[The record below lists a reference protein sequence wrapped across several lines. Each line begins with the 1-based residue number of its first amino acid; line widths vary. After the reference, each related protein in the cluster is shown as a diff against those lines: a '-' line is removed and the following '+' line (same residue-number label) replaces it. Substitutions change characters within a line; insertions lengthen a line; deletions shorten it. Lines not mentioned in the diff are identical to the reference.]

1 MSTATETASAPSTP
15 YPRSGYAWYA
25 LGVICFAYLFGFM
38 DRIIVGLLT
47 PAIQADLGL
56 SDSQMGIIQGLAFAL
71 FYTLFG
77 VPLGLAADRMNRKWL
92 LTTGATVWGL
102 MTAVCGLARGFW
114 PLFGARVGVGI
125 GEATLNPCAA
135 SLIGDYFKPETR
147 PKAFGVYT
155 MSTALGTAVTY
166 ITGGAVIAWVMGAG
180 EGNTFPMPLLGE
192 IQAWQAVFILVGLAG
207 LVPAVLMALTVRE
220 PARQDLAKIPGVQ
233 ADATLTRSFL
243 RQNRKTLL
251 CHYFGVSLIIMSVYG
266 WVNWMPTF
274 FVRIHGWDV
283 PTFSIYYGIFG
294 GLTGIVSA
302 LTSGFVTGWFKDR
315 GKADGTMRTVL
326 WGGLLLTIGTA
337 VAPLMPTPQ
346 LALAGFVI
354 AGLFA
359 NYPSAQALA
368 ALNEITPNQLRGLV
382 TALYILVLGLAGA
395 GLGPFAMGWV
405 TDHVF
410 GDKQSIHYS
419 MALVTAVMGLSGCAL
434 VAYGLRSFRASLAR
448 VDWR

>member
-1 MSTATETASAPSTP
+1 
-15 YPRSGYAWYA
+15 
-25 LGVICFAYLFGFM
+25 VICFAYLFGFM

-92 LTTGATVWGL
+92 LTAGTAVWST

-135 SLIGDYFKPETR
+135 SLIGDYFKAQTR

-180 EGNTFPMPLLGE
+180 AGNTFPMPVLGD
-192 IQAWQAVFILVGLAG
+192 IQAWQAVFIIVGLAG
-207 LVPAVLMALTVRE
+207 LVPALLMALTVRE
-220 PARQDLAKIPGVQ
+220 PARQDLVNQGKG
-233 ADATLTRSFL
+233 ADWAQTRAFL

-274 FVRIHGWDV
+274 FVRIHGWGV

-294 GLTGIVSA
+294 GLAGIVSA
-302 LTSGFVTGWFKDR
+302 LTSGFVTGWFKQR
-315 GKADGTMRTVL
+315 GRIDGAMRTVM
-326 WGGLLLTIGTA
+326 WGGLCLTIGTA
-337 VAPLMPTPQ
+337 IAPLMPAPE

-405 TDHVF
+405 TDNVF
-410 GDKQSIHYS
+410 GDKQYIHYS
-419 MALVTAVMGLSGCAL
+419 MALVTSVMGLSGCAL
-434 VAYGLRSFRASLAR
+434 VAFGLKSFRESLGR

>member
-1 MSTATETASAPSTP
+1 MAL
-15 YPRSGYAWYA
+15 YPRPAYAWYA

-56 SDSQMGIIQGLAFAL
+56 SDSQMGIVQGLAFAL

-92 LTTGATVWGL
+92 LTAGTAVWSL
-102 MTAVCGLARGFW
+102 MTAVCGLSRGFW

-135 SLIGDYFKPETR
+135 SLIGDYFKPQAR

-166 ITGGAVIAWVMGAG
+166 ITGGAVIAWVVGAG
-180 EGNTFPMPLLGE
+180 EGSTFPLPVLGE
-192 IQAWQAVFILVGLAG
+192 VQAWQAVFILIGVAG
-207 LVPAVLMALTVRE
+207 LVPAALMALTVRE
-220 PARQDLAKIPGVQ
+220 PARQDLAAGRAKA
-233 ADATLTRSFL
+233 ADWSLTRAFL
-243 RQNRKTLL
+243 RRNRKTLL
-251 CHYFGVSLIIMSVYG
+251 CHYFGVSLIVMAVYG

-274 FVRIHGWDV
+274 FVRIHEWSV
-283 PTFSIYYGIFG
+283 PTFSIYYGVFG
-294 GLTGIVSA
+294 GLAGIVSA
-302 LTSGFVTGWFKDR
+302 LTSGYATLWFRRR
-315 GKADGTMRTVL
+315 GRSDGTMRTVL
-326 WGGLLLTIGTA
+326 WGGFLLTLGTA
-337 VAPLMPTPQ
+337 IAPLLPTPQ
-346 LALAGFVI
+346 LALTGFVL

-359 NYPSAQALA
+359 NYPTSQALA
-368 ALNEITPNQLRGLV
+368 ALAEITPNQLRGLV

-405 TDHVF
+405 TEHVF
-410 GDKQSIHYS
+410 ADKRAIHYS
-419 MALVTAVMGLSGCAL
+419 MALVTAVMGFSGCAL
-434 VAYGLRSFRASLAR
+434 VALGLKSFRESVGR
-448 VDWR
+448 VDWRS